1 MNHFKLLKKDLLTF
15 FSLYLDSLKIDLRAS
30 EPLSMSLSNKCGS
43 IAYFFSTLHYTTF
56 CWLSVVVFLRY
67 DSSWTLAVPPAAH
80 WTNTASSKAGITVAI
95 EDIHSTYNFKSRN
108 RSTGVAISAALGLL
122 ECCFVNTGSRIMVF
136 ASEPGLVLD
145 SDFWQ
150 SMRTHNDIYIY
161 MQWTS
166 CSLYK
171 QIANEPKSM
180 ELLDL
185 AHLLGK
191 RTVTDQTC
199 IAFFF

>member
-1 MNHFKLLKKDLLTF
+1 
-15 FSLYLDSLKIDLRAS
+15 
-30 EPLSMSLSNKCGS
+30 MSLSNKCGS
-43 IAYFFSTLHYTTF
+43 IAYFLSTLHYTT
-56 CWLSVVVFLRY
+56 
-67 DSSWTLAVPPAAH
+67 
-80 WTNTASSKAGITVAI
+80 WTNTACSKAGITVAI

-108 RSTGVAISAALGLL
+108 RSTGVAFSAALGLL

-136 ASEPGLVLD
+136 ASGPGLVLD

-150 SMRTHNDIYIY
+150 SMRTHNDIYICNGHLAVY
-161 MQWTS
+161 TS
-166 CSLYK
+166 KLLRGCRCVDLWFWLNPINLGNVEDTCLKMNFDATVEIMMS
-171 QIANEPKSM
+171 KSM

-199 IAFFF
+199 IAFFFQASDKQTIEPDSASKHCCFSEG